1 MNSILRVEN
10 VTGGYEDRDVIRDVS
25 FEVKKGEIFGILGPN
40 GSGKST
46 LLKMISGV
54 LPIKKGNIYFDGKA
68 LHLYRTKEL
77 AQKMAV
83 LSQVHAQTFSYSV
96 KETVSVGRYPYQKGF
111 FSSWS
116 EQDEQAVVHSM
127 IQTGVHHFSTKSVQ
141 TLSGGELQRV
151 YLSQALAQEPKLL
164 LLDEPTNHLDLSYQK
179 ELLDFIKIK
188 AHEQGLTVISIFHD
202 LNLASLY
209 CDRLML
215 IQNGKIH
222 ALAIP
227 SEVIREETIKSVYQV
242 SIKTHPHPEIPRPQM
257 IILPSQSEKE
267 KQSRPFIKK
276 EMLQVD
282 REAIVLQSAYPLKTM
297 SSAVVGAGFG
307 WFTTFV
313 NRHVSKDYDY
323 RDSKSEMEKYLL
335 SKGYTPSETVAM
347 MTAANLTDGVF
358 EEIEMEDFSV
368 VIAVTAGVGN
378 AVDISNCEEH
388 DFVLECGTINIWVFV
403 NGTLPDEAFIQ
414 GIMTATEAKVKA
426 LQTMNVLD
434 PVTKTIAT
442 GTSTDSMLIAA
453 TQQGTCL
460 PYAGP
465 ITPLGKAIGMGV
477 YRCVVKAVERYIKRT
492 GER

>member
-1 MNSILRVEN
+1 MNSILCVEN
-10 VTGGYEDRDVIRDVS
+10 VTGGYENQEVIRDVS

-54 LPIKKGNIYFDGKA
+54 LPIKNGNIYFDGKA
-68 LHLYRTKEL
+68 LESYRTKEL

-83 LSQVHAQTFSYSV
+83 LSQVHAHTFSYSV
-96 KETVSVGRYPYQKGF
+96 KDTVSVGRYPYQKGF
-111 FSSWS
+111 FYSWTK
-116 EQDEQAVVHSM
+116 QDEQAVVHSM
-127 IQTGVHHFSTKSVQ
+127 IQTGVHQFSTKSMQ
-141 TLSGGELQRV
+141 TLSGGEQQRV

-179 ELLDFIKIK
+179 ELLDFIKLQ
-188 AHEQGLTVISIFHD
+188 AHEEELTVIAIFHD

-215 IQNGKIH
+215 IQNGKIR
-222 ALAIP
+222 ALASP
-227 SEVIREETIKSVYQV
+227 SEVLREETIRSVYQV
-242 SIKTHPHPEIPRPQM
+242 SVKTHPHPEIPRPQM
-257 IILPSQSEKE
+257 IFLPSQSEKE
-267 KQSRPFIKK
+267 KQSRLIIKK
-276 EMLQVD
+276 DMLQVD
-282 REAIVLQSAYPLKTM
+282 REAVVLQTSYPLKAM
-297 SSAVVGAGFG
+297 SSAVVGAGVG

-313 NRHVSKDYDY
+313 NRHVSKDYDC
-323 RDSKSEMEKYLL
+323 RDSKREMEQYLL

-347 MTAANLTDGVF
+347 MTAAHLQDGVF
-358 EEIEMEDFSV
+358 EEVNMEDFSV

-378 AVDISNCEEH
+378 AVDISNSEKH

-403 NGTLPDEAFIQ
+403 NGTLTDEAFIQ

-442 GTSTDSMLIAA
+442 GTSTDSILVAA
-453 TQQGTCL
+453 TQQGTYL

-477 YRCVVKAVERYIKRT
+477 YRCMVKAVERYMKRI
-492 GER
+492 GQR